1 MCQALA
7 VSAVNAAISTV
18 ATGKHSRGYQLSS
31 SAQPRTNSSG
41 PNAMAALATAD
52 ADSHSTIPSNCA

>member
-18 ATGKHSRGYQLSS
+18 ATGKHSRGYQFSS
-31 SAQPRTNSSG
+31 SAQPRTNSIG

-52 ADSHSTIPSNCA
+52 AISHSAIPSNPA